1 MSNFQDNH
9 SDNVKVAHI
18 KGKYQLVCAILTL
31 LGTLAG
37 GIIGVLGGSTLG
49 PIDINIH
56 SDDYVG
62 TAGQEMISQQESTIA
77 NLQTSYDELQ
87 KQNTAL
93 KEENQMLQAN
103 LDTALAELAS
113 ISNSQTQS
121 SATSNAMPIQA
132 AGTVTKLTALPLLG
146 NNEDYYNHIYN
157 NAENSEYARS
167 NLGDVFDSSISL
179 RENGDVDFFLDG
191 KYQSLVFT
199 LCIAEE
205 TRDVD
210 DYSSYIEIYSVTG
223 NGENESTAL
232 LYTSPSVTMGFI
244 PESVGPINVTGVDH
258 LRITFFYS
266 DGVAYRVPRIILGN
280 PELT

>member
-1 MSNFQDNH
+1 MSNFQDDY
-9 SDNVKVAHI
+9 SDSVKIAHI
-18 KGKYQLVCAILTL
+18 KGKYKVACAIL
-31 LGTLAG
+31 TLAG
-37 GIIGVLGGSTLG
+37 GIIGALGGSKLG

-62 TAGQEMISQQESTIA
+62 TAGQEVISQQESTIA
-77 NLQTSYDELQ
+77 NLQTTYNELQ
-87 KQNTAL
+87 AQNTAL
-93 KEENQMLQAN
+93 QEENQTLQAK
-103 LDTALAELAS
+103 LDAALAELEGS
-113 ISNSQTQS
+113 SSSQTQT
-121 SATSNAMPIQA
+121 SAHNTAPVQTTGAI
-132 AGTVTKLTALPLLG
+132 TKLTALPLLG
-146 NNEDYYNHIYN
+146 NNEGYYNHIYN

-179 RENGDVDFFLDG
+179 RENGNVDFFLDG

-280 PELT
+280 PVLT